1 MRVDVHH
8 HAIFPAYAEVLEGLG
23 IGAQPGVGLPAWSAG
38 ASLAMMDDLGIDL
51 AVLSAGSPGFF
62 FDGDQALA
70 RELCE
75 RTNADL
81 AATVAE
87 HPGRFRAFVAVP
99 LPSVGDALHMIERWA
114 GHDAFAGVGLLTNYA
129 GRYLGD
135 PAFEPVLAE
144 LDRRGAVVHVHP
156 QLPVHYPAAEIH
168 LRPSLIEYVFDTTRA
183 IVNLTLNGAHDRYPG
198 ITWIFSHC
206 GGTAPYL
213 AGRLA
218 IAEPLPELEQ
228 VGEGG
233 IYRALRRFH
242 YDFALATTPYALG
255 SALALAGP
263 ERLLIGSDFPFVDAK
278 TVAACLHEAAELL
291 GPDLTTVAETNP
303 ARLFPNLKG

>member
-8 HAIFPAYAEVLEGLG
+8 HAIFPSYAEVLNGLG
-23 IGAQPGVGLPAWSAG
+23 IGAQPGIGLPDWSVG
-38 ASLAMMDDLGIDL
+38 ASLAMMNDLDIDL

-62 FDGDQALA
+62 FDGDQVLA

-75 RTNADL
+75 STNADL
-81 AATVAE
+81 AKTVAG
-87 HPGRFRAFVAVP
+87 HPDRFRAFVAVP
-99 LPSVGDALHMIERWA
+99 LPSVGDALHAIERWA
-114 GHDAFAGVGLLTNYA
+114 GHDAFVGVGLLTNYG

-144 LDRRGAVVHVHP
+144 LDRREAVVHVHP
-156 QLPVHYPAAEIH
+156 QLPVHYPAAEIN
-168 LRPSLIEYVFDTTRA
+168 LRPSLIEYVFDSTRA
-183 IVNLTLNGAHDRYPG
+183 IVNLALNGAHDRYPG

-218 IAEPLPELEQ
+218 IAEPLPEMEQ

-233 IYRALRRFH
+233 IYRALKAFH

-255 SALALAGP
+255 SALQLAGP
-263 ERLLIGSDFPFVDAK
+263 ERFLIGSDFPFVDAR
-278 TVAACLHEAAELL
+278 TVAACLREAAEVL
-291 GPDLTTVAETNP
+291 GPAMETVTTANP
-303 ARLFPNLKG
+303 ARLFPTLKG

>member
-1 MRVDVHH
+1 MSCANR
-8 HAIFPAYAEVLEGLG
+8 PT
-23 IGAQPGVGLPAWSAG
+23 PTWPRR
-38 ASLAMMDDLGIDL
+38 
-51 AVLSAGSPGFF
+51 SP
-62 FDGDQALA
+62 
-70 RELCE
+70 
-75 RTNADL
+75 RT
-81 AATVAE
+81 AT
-87 HPGRFRAFVAVP
+87 GFRAFVAVP
-99 LPSVGDALHMIERWA
+99 LPSVGDALHAIERWA
-114 GHDAFAGVGLLTNYA
+114 DHDAFAGVGLLTNYA

-144 LDRRGAVVHVHP
+144 LDRREAVVHVHP

-233 IYRALRRFH
+233 IHRALKAFH

-255 SALALAGP
+255 SALRAGRSGP
-263 ERLLIGSDFPFVDAK
+263 LPGRFGLPLRRSAHGDGLPGARPPRSWAADLPDRHRQPIPPGSSR
-278 TVAACLHEAAELL
+278 T
-291 GPDLTTVAETNP
+291 
-303 ARLFPNLKG
+303 